1 MKILKSLNN
10 FIFFLSLFLFFE
22 ISISYSNEPVDIWD
36 IKKIDSEIAK
46 EEIGKN
52 NVNIISSNIESENN
66 NQTISSF
73 DIIGKQE
80 MQLIG
85 LYDPQENNLN
95 IDMWMNTDGDQIKSI
110 IKKINTL
117 NLSVDA
123 SEIFKVALLTNSYLP
138 NMNIKGQEFIS
149 FKQDFLIKNK
159 DLELIK
165 IFLEKNRGI
174 VGNQNLIK
182 FYLDTYLVKGEE
194 IESCNLFNDLNTF
207 ETDEYIDKFKIYC
220 LIKSEKKEEA
230 QLYLDLK
237 KENNFKDKYFE
248 KIFSILMGYA
258 DKEDIKISDKSVLDF
273 HLSRLASDNFSY
285 VPSKNTSKLIWKYLS
300 SNNLLERVN
309 DIDLENTE
317 KIKTIEKAT
326 HDGNY
331 AEEDLFNLYK
341 RFNFTLDELLNV
353 NEKYKLMSNHKGRA
367 LLYQRILLTYDID
380 EKLKLLKKLKKYMID
395 DEINNAFYLELSKIL
410 NEIKIEDIPPD
421 HTTFYKKNVINEMD
435 LNNNIKFN
443 NKILHQSK
451 LLNYFI
457 KDLNNE
463 KISKDTNEILKK
475 IKSNK
480 KYIFSRKDKILLDSL
495 RYDGI
500 NIQKKYDN
508 LYEKDP
514 NIPTDLQVL
523 INNNNIGMILLRLVE
538 IIGEDQIENL
548 GTETLYFITAV
559 LNETNLDKL
568 RNKIIIKTL
577 PNRV

>member
-1 MKILKSLNN
+1 MKISKSLNN

-149 FKQDFLIKNK
+149 FKQEFLIKNK

-248 KIFSILMGYA
+248 KIFSILMGYV

-309 DIDLENTE
+309 DIDLENIE

-331 AEEDLFNLYK
+331 AEKDLFNLYK

-559 LNETNLDKL
+559 LNETNLDNL

>member
-36 IKKIDSEIAK
+36 IKKIDSEIVK

-52 NVNIISSNIESENN
+52 NVNIISSNIESENK

-123 SEIFKVALLTNSYLP
+123 SEIYKVALLTNSYLP
-138 NMNIKGQEFIS
+138 NINIDKKEFIS

-194 IESCNLFNDLNTF
+194 IESCNLFNDLNIF

-237 KENNFKDKYFE
+237 KEDNFKNKYFE
-248 KIFSILMGYA
+248 KIFTILMGYA

-309 DIDLENTE
+309 DIDLENNE

-326 HDGNY
+326 HDGN
-331 AEEDLFNLYK
+331 
-341 RFNFTLDELLNV
+341 
-353 NEKYKLMSNHKGRA
+353 
-367 LLYQRILLTYDID
+367 
-380 EKLKLLKKLKKYMID
+380 
-395 DEINNAFYLELSKIL
+395 
-410 NEIKIEDIPPD
+410 
-421 HTTFYKKNVINEMD
+421 
-435 LNNNIKFN
+435 
-443 NKILHQSK
+443 
-451 LLNYFI
+451 
-457 KDLNNE
+457 
-463 KISKDTNEILKK
+463 
-475 IKSNK
+475 
-480 KYIFSRKDKILLDSL
+480 
-495 RYDGI
+495 
-500 NIQKKYDN
+500 
-508 LYEKDP
+508 
-514 NIPTDLQVL
+514 
-523 INNNNIGMILLRLVE
+523 
-538 IIGEDQIENL
+538 
-548 GTETLYFITAV
+548 
-559 LNETNLDKL
+559 
-568 RNKIIIKTL
+568 
-577 PNRV
+577 

>member
-36 IKKIDSEIAK
+36 IKKIDSKIAK

-52 NVNIISSNIESENN
+52 NVNIISSNIESENK

-123 SEIFKVALLTNSYLP
+123 SEIYKVALLTNSYLP
-138 NMNIKGQEFIS
+138 NINIDKKEFIS

-159 DLELIK
+159 DLDLIK
-165 IFLEKNRGI
+165 NFLEKNKDI
-174 VGNQNLIK
+174 EGNQKIIK
-182 FYLDTYLVKGEE
+182 FYLDTYLVEGQETE
-194 IESCNLFNDLNTF
+194 ACSLFNDLNIF
-207 ETDEYIDKFKIYC
+207 VSNNYIDKFKIYC
-220 LIKSEKKEEA
+220 LIKLEKREDA

-237 KENNFKDKYFE
+237 KEDNFKDKSFE
-248 KIFSILMGYA
+248 KIFSVLMGYE
-258 DKEDIKISDKSVLDF
+258 DKKDIEISDKSILDF
-273 HLSRLASDNFSY
+273 HLSRLTSTNFNY
-285 VPSKNTSKLIWKYLS
+285 VPGENTSKLIWKYLS
-300 SNNLLERVN
+300 SNNLLEKVN
-309 DIDLENTE
+309 DIDLENIE
-317 KIKTIEKAT
+317 KINTIEKAT

-331 AEEDLFNLYK
+331 SEKELFNLYK
-341 RFNFTLDELLNV
+341 RFNFTFDELLNV
-353 NEKYKLMSNHKGRA
+353 NEKYKLMSNSKGRA
-367 LLYQRILLTYDID
+367 LLYQRILLTDDID
-380 EKLKLLKKLKKYMID
+380 EKLKLSKKLKRYMKD
-395 DEINNAFYLELSKIL
+395 DEIENAFYLELSKIL
-410 NEIKIEDIPPD
+410 KEIKIDDIPSD
-421 HTTFYKKNVINEMD
+421 HTTFYEKNLIND
-435 LNNNIKFN
+435 ISLNKNIKFN

-463 KISKDTNEILKK
+463 KISKDANEILKK

-480 KYIFSRKDKILLDSL
+480 KYKFSRKDKILLDSL

-500 NIQKKYDN
+500 DIQKKYDN

-559 LNETNLDKL
+559 LNETNLDNL

>member
-1 MKILKSLNN
+1 MKISKSLNN

-149 FKQDFLIKNK
+149 FKQEFLIKNK

-559 LNETNLDKL
+559 LNETNLDNL

>member
-1 MKILKSLNN
+1 MKISKSLNN
-10 FIFFLSLFLFFE
+10 FIFFLSLFLFFK
-22 ISISYSNEPVDIWD
+22 IPFSYSNDPIDIWD
-36 IKKIDSEIAK
+36 IKKLDSELAK
-46 EEIGKN
+46 DEIRKN
-52 NVNIISSNIESENN
+52 NVNIISSNIESENKK
-66 NQTISSF
+66 QTISSF

-80 MQLIG
+80 IKLIG

-95 IDMWMNTDGDQIKSI
+95 IDMWTNTDGDQIKSL

-123 SEIFKVALLTNSYLP
+123 NEIFKVALLTNSYLP

-194 IESCNLFNDLNTF
+194 IESCNLFNDLNII

-220 LIKSEKKEEA
+220 LIKFEKKEEA

-237 KENNFKDKYFE
+237 KEGSFKDKYFE
-248 KIFSILMGYA
+248 KIFSILMGYV

-273 HLSRLASDNFSY
+273 HLSRLASANFSY

-380 EKLKLLKKLKKYMID
+380 EKLKLSRKLKKYMKD

-410 NEIKIEDIPPD
+410 KEIKIEDIPSD
-421 HTTFYKKNVINEMD
+421 HTTFYEKNVINEMD

-500 NIQKKYDN
+500 NIQKKFDN

-538 IIGEDQIENL
+538 IIGEDQIDSL
-548 GTETLYFITAV
+548 GTETLYFIIAV
-559 LNETNLDKL
+559 LNETNLDNL

>member
-10 FIFFLSLFLFFE
+10 FIFFLSLFLFLE
-22 ISISYSNEPVDIWD
+22 IPFSYSNDPVDIWD

-46 EEIGKN
+46 DEIKTN
-52 NVNIISSNIESENN
+52 NVNIISSSIEAENK

-123 SEIFKVALLTNSYLP
+123 REIFKVALLTNSYLP
-138 NMNIKGQEFIS
+138 NLNIEGQEFIS

-194 IESCNLFNDLNTF
+194 IESCNLFNDLNIF

-237 KENNFKDKYFE
+237 KEGSFKDKYFE

-331 AEEDLFNLYK
+331 SEEDLFNLYK
-341 RFNFTLDELLNV
+341 RFNFTFDELMNV

-380 EKLKLLKKLKKYMID
+380 EKLKLSKKLKKYMKD

-410 NEIKIEDIPPD
+410 KEIKIEDIPSD
-421 HTTFYKKNVINEMD
+421 HTTFYEKNVINDVD
-435 LNNNIKFN
+435 LNKNIKFN

-457 KDLNNE
+457 KDVNNE

-500 NIQKKYDN
+500 NIKKKFDN

-538 IIGEDQIENL
+538 IIGEDQIDNL
-548 GTETLYFITAV
+548 GTETLYFIIAV
-559 LNETNLDKL
+559 LNETNMDNL

>member
-1 MKILKSLNN
+1 MKISKSLNN

-149 FKQDFLIKNK
+149 FKQEFLIKNK

-331 AEEDLFNLYK
+331 AEKDLFNLYK

-559 LNETNLDKL
+559 LNETNLDNL

>member
-1 MKILKSLNN
+1 MKISKSLNN

-22 ISISYSNEPVDIWD
+22 ISFSYSNEPVDIWD

-149 FKQDFLIKNK
+149 FKQEFLIKNK

-194 IESCNLFNDLNTF
+194 IESCNLFNDLNIF
-207 ETDEYIDKFKIYC
+207 ETDEYIEKFKIYC

-237 KENNFKDKYFE
+237 KENNFNDKYFE

-309 DIDLENTE
+309 DIDLENIE

-559 LNETNLDKL
+559 LNETNLDNL